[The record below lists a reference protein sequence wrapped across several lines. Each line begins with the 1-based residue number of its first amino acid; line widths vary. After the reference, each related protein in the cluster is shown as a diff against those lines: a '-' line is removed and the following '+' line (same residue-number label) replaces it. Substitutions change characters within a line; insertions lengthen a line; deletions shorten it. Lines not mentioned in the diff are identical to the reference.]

1 MKSQT
6 IQKSLAASKPAIVS
20 QLKVHAG
27 RYMFRYC
34 DASADDVLYEPL
46 PLYHSAASILGV
58 GSTINNGMFEAFYII
73 RSLLFQ
79 RFY

>member
-1 MKSQT
+1 MFSG
-6 IQKSLAASKPAIVS
+6 LPKPAIVS

-58 GSTINNGMFEAFYII
+58 GSTINNGMFEAFLYHQISVVSEI
-73 RSLLFQ
+73 LLDSLLL
-79 RFY
+79 